1 MQGIEPNGG
10 AFSSETDE
18 VSKICHL
25 EQSERSQGNEILR
38 LTPQNDNIFSLAPK
52 KACHCEDERSED
64 VAIAKSLN
72 INEITT
78 QSTIARNDNNR

>member
-1 MQGIEPNGG
+1 MSNATITENVIKLLYPLLLG
-10 AFSSETDE
+10 
-18 VSKICHL
+18 
-25 EQSERSQGNEILR
+25 
-38 LTPQNDNIFSLAPK
+38 

-78 QSTIARNDNNR
+78 QSTIARNDNNREGTQNPLSSPARGEGFVFINK